1 MLRLRDAGRREWK
14 LHHMLT
20 EDKKDRKDFK
30 DTEEQITL
38 LCLSCLL
45 FLHRL
50 RDDPVDEAVLKSF
63 LGA

>member
-1 MLRLRDAGRREWK
+1 
-14 LHHMLT
+14 MLT
-20 EDKKDRKDFK
+20 EDKKDGKDFK